1 MVSSQNCPVTELMF
15 LRLHRQLSVR
25 LRWESPFRVRLG
37 FHSSHTW
44 WKHKSCEGS
53 PSPHTCLPLVLPATA
68 WHFPCLR
75 TCSYCMHV
83 RSLHPHNN
91 SEKGT
96 IWYPIFRLE
105 RWCQGQL
112 MRPRAK
118 PRQPAWV
125 QPLQQW
131 VPIFNSHHLLCAGTQ
146 YDRSA
151 ISFYRWK
158 QRHTD
163 AKWLAKSQ
171 VGDRSSGSL
180 TVRPTF
186 ATL

>member
-15 LRLHRQLSVR
+15 LGLHRQLSVR
-25 LRWESPFRVRLG
+25 LRWPSPFRVRLG

-44 WKHKSCEGS
+44 WKRKSCEGS

-75 TCSYCMHV
+75 TCSYHCIHV
-83 RSLHPHNN
+83 RSCHLHNN

-105 RWCQGQL
+105 RWCL
-112 MRPRAK
+112 RPRAK

-125 QPLQQW
+125 QPLQHW
-131 VPIFNSHHLLCAGTQ
+131 VPIFNSYHLLCAGTQ
-146 YDRSA
+146 DDRSA
-151 ISFYRWK
+151 
-158 QRHTD
+158 TD
-163 AKWLAKSQ
+163 GNRGIQMPRGLPEVK
-171 VGDRSSGSL
+171 
-180 TVRPTF
+180 
-186 ATL
+186 